1 MKELKISGTL
11 RCVVVVPG
19 VWVCVGA
26 TVVSGGFQSL
36 STLSF
41 DLKCSTKE
49 HQKSKSLFFFLFRCR
64 QMDDADPSLR
74 RCGVTDDRGIFT
86 AVEKERQNDGKGHC
100 RR

>member
-36 STLSF
+36 STFSF

-49 HQKSKSLFFFLFRCR
+49 HQKSKSLFFFSFAVGRWMMLI
-64 QMDDADPSLR
+64 PHSG
-74 RCGVTDDRGIFT
+74 GV
-86 AVEKERQNDGKGHC
+86 E
-100 RR
+100 